1 LALSIILKKSKNISS
16 FSWKPGFF
24 ITLQCNYKSFENF
37 RKRRLLLR
45 KKMIIFL
52 LLFPAL
58 LVAQAEKKQDVWE
71 PVKFLVG
78 EWEGRGEGK
87 SGISKVWKDWHFA
100 LNGKFLQMKT
110 KAVFAPQEKNP
121 KGETHEDLGYFS
133 YDGARE
139 TIVFRQF
146 HVEGFII
153 QYVIESTSGDGQTV
167 TFASEQIENGP
178 PGLVA
183 KLIIKAL
190 DTDTVEERFELA
202 FSGKEFDCFNTNI
215 IKRKK

>member
-1 LALSIILKKSKNISS
+1 
-16 FSWKPGFF
+16 
-24 ITLQCNYKSFENF
+24 
-37 RKRRLLLR
+37 LR
-45 KKMIIFL
+45 KKMILIL
-52 LLFPAL
+52 VLFPAL
-58 LVAQAEKKQDVWE
+58 LVAQVEKKQDVWE

-78 EWEGRGEGK
+78 MWEGRGEGK
-87 SGISKVWKDWHFA
+87 SGISKVWKDWQFA

-110 KAVFAPQEKNP
+110 KAVFAPQEQNP

-133 YDGARE
+133 YDGARK

-153 QYVIESTSGDGQTV
+153 QYVYQSASEDGRTV

-178 PGLVA
+178 PGLIA
-183 KLIIKAL
+183 KLIFKAL
-190 DTDTVEERFELA
+190 DADTVEERFELA
-202 FSGKEFDCFNTNI
+202 FSGKEFDCYNTNI

>member
-1 LALSIILKKSKNISS
+1 MIL
-16 FSWKPGFF
+16 FF
-24 ITLQCNYKSFENF
+24 
-37 RKRRLLLR
+37 
-45 KKMIIFL
+45 

-58 LVAQAEKKQDVWE
+58 LVAQAEEKQDVWE
-71 PVKFLVG
+71 PMKFLVG

-87 SGISKVWKDWHFA
+87 SGISKVWKHWQFA

-110 KAVFAPQEKNP
+110 KAVFGPQEQNP
-121 KGETHEDLGYFS
+121 RGETHEDVGYFS
-133 YDGARE
+133 YDGERK

-153 QYVIESTSGDGQTV
+153 RYVIESISSNGQTV
-167 TFASEQIENGP
+167 TFVSEQIENGP

-183 KLIIKAL
+183 KLIFEPL
-190 DTDTVEERFELA
+190 DADTLEERFELA